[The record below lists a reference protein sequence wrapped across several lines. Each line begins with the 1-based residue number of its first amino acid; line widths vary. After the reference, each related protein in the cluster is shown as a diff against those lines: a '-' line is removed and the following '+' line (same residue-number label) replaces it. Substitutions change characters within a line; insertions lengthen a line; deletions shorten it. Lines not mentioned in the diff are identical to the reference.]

1 MFLYFR
7 MAQEEEDDNQEDPC
21 PDSSLSMTTITP
33 AATVYYKKEEEPMSN
48 LRYVSS
54 SKASSFS
61 VNASSPTS
69 FHCGRKSMN
78 DSKP

>member
-33 AATVYYKKEEEPMSN
+33 AATVLQKRRGTDVQSPI
-48 LRYVSS
+48 RIFFQ
-54 SKASSFS
+54 SF
-61 VNASSPTS
+61 
-69 FHCGRKSMN
+69 FF
-78 DSKP
+78 